1 MYIVFSKHDLV
12 FILKKN
18 PAFILV
24 YGLKLKTKLT
34 KIKKKNNEKTNE
46 LEERHYARIA
56 VGIQR

>member
-12 FILKKN
+12 FILKKK

-46 LEERHYARIA
+46 LEERHYARMA

>member
-12 FILKKN
+12 VFILKKK

-24 YGLKLKTKLT
+24 YGLKFKN
-34 KIKKKNNEKTNE
+34 KINKNKKNNEKTNE
-46 LEERHYARIA
+46 LEERHYARMA

>member
-18 PAFILV
+18 PRFYIGV
-24 YGLKLKTKLT
+24 WIEIKN
-34 KIKKKNNEKTNE
+34 KINKNKKNNEKTNE
-46 LEERHYARIA
+46 LEERHYARMA

>member
-12 FILKKN
+12 FILKKT

-24 YGLKLKTKLT
+24 YGLKFKN
-34 KIKKKNNEKTNE
+34 KINKNKKNNEKTNE
-46 LEERHYARIA
+46 LEERHYARMA